1 MGVHFI
7 PASPHHHLRHQQRA
21 ELGQQLLVGI
31 WVWNGTKPKPY
42 DVAPC
47 LFSVTLYVIITCEK
61 PQVAGVIP
69 MIQQT
74 ALKYDVEVKENGRV
88 ELSVPFPAGAHLI
101 VFVIQADDAFDDLL
115 MAAESSLDFW
125 DNPWDDEDWNNA

>member
-1 MGVHFI
+1 
-7 PASPHHHLRHQQRA
+7 
-21 ELGQQLLVGI
+21 
-31 WVWNGTKPKPY
+31 
-42 DVAPC
+42 
-47 LFSVTLYVIITCEK
+47 
-61 PQVAGVIP
+61 

-88 ELSVPFPAGAHLI
+88 ELSVPFRAGAHLI

-125 DNPWDDEDWNNA
+125 DNPWDDKELSKLSGGSIRQPSIKFVKRCKI

>member
-1 MGVHFI
+1 
-7 PASPHHHLRHQQRA
+7 
-21 ELGQQLLVGI
+21 LLVGVQ
-31 WVWNGTKPKPY
+31 VWNGTERQACWRRAVFVFRHPLCY
-42 DVAPC
+42 NY
-47 LFSVTLYVIITCEK
+47 LQK

-69 MIQQT
+69 MMQQT
-74 ALKYDVEVKENGRV
+74 ALKYDVEVKENGHV

-101 VFVIQADDAFDDLL
+101 VFVIQADDTFDDLL